1 MMKVVLRGSDEC
13 SEFNTFTR
21 SHPSLRTPAPLL
33 TYWHLSTHIYTLNMV
48 SPQQKITRTS
58 NKCLVCHAES
68 TWRRH
73 GSRGENIFQH
83 WIFLSSQWWL
93 FAQNIILFLPLF
105 LVSCLFTMFIKY
117 FPGLTPPG
125 CYVHLHSGPGEIS
138 PGSSTT
144 ECQRLII
151 FIGGAGLWSRSVLLG
166 PLLSWPDTSGVTQV
180 TGHHWSHPH
189 TSFSPA

>member
-1 MMKVVLRGSDEC
+1 MQSQPDADCVWC
-13 SEFNTFTR
+13 
-21 SHPSLRTPAPLL
+21 
-33 TYWHLSTHIYTLNMV
+33 
-48 SPQQKITRTS
+48 
-58 NKCLVCHAES
+58 
-68 TWRRH
+68 
-73 GSRGENIFQH
+73 RGENVFQH
-83 WIFLSSQWWL
+83 WIFLSSQWGL

-144 ECQRLII
+144 QCQRLII

-189 TSFSPA
+189 TSFSPASPPPVKYFSPKQRKIVGSQVWCWVCRH